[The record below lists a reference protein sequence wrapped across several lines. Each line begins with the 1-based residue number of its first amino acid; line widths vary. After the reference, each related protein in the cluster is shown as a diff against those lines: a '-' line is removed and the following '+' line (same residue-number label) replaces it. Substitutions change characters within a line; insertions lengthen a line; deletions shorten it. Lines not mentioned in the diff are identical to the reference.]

1 MGDSQPEAEALPKS
15 SILNSLRQTAI
26 DLGEIVKRVIK
37 PSPQQTFID
46 SIQGSAKNGR
56 DFYQERWD
64 ELTREEYTENLLV
77 ISSYLTGIISSIL
90 FVALVGGGDTL
101 VNNAGSISDMLGGI
115 SPSEII
121 NTETIKL
128 FLELLGKNLE
138 NLRIAIEKF
147 GNIGKFLDSKPI
159 FKIVLPII
167 FRVLSVFMRRLART
181 RIEEIKKEKFSLIQD
196 ALSAKQPQFEKGKV
210 KEKLKLILNI

>member
-1 MGDSQPEAEALPKS
+1 M
-15 SILNSLRQTAI
+15 
-26 DLGEIVKRVIK
+26 
-37 PSPQQTFID
+37 
-46 SIQGSAKNGR
+46 
-56 DFYQERWD
+56 
-64 ELTREEYTENLLV
+64 

-147 GNIGKFLDSKPI
+147 GDIGKFLDSMPI

-167 FRVLSVFMRRLART
+167 FRVLSVFERRLART